1 MFTDEKDDYDKM
13 LEQLKML
20 ERLEDVER
28 AVLKFH
34 KNTQQLNAD
43 LKKCGL
49 SQVAFLLENGFLDF
63 SFRLTFLQSLILQ
76 STEALR
82 PKSEEPFKCQHCT
95 KRHN

>member
-13 LEQLKML
+13 LKQLKML

-28 AVLKFH
+28 AILKFH

-43 LKKCGL
+43 LKECGL

-63 SFRLTFLQSLILQ
+63 SFRLTFLQSLVLQ
-76 STEALR
+76 STDALR
-82 PKSEEPFKCQHCT
+82 PKSEERFECQHCT
-95 KRHN
+95 KRHD